1 MTSQF
6 EGELLFWFHDFC
18 DSYILIL
25 LIDPGHGQARVLF
38 KCASLKFNTREPHQS
53 HSIKSY
59 RRKNI

>member
-1 MTSQF
+1 MTSQV

-25 LIDPGHGQARVLF
+25 LIDPGHGRARVLF

-53 HSIKSY
+53 H
-59 RRKNI
+59 